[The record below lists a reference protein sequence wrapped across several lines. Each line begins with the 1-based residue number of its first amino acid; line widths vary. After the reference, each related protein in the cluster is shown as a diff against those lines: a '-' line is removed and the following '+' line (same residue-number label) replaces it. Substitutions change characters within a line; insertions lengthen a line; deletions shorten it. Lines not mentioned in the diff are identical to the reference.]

1 MISSSIYK
9 SLHGRV
15 LHSTQLQAMAK
26 MLSFVLY
33 IYLTFAFCVIYTDAA
48 TPSNFTY
55 VCDPARYAQLGLD
68 IKSLPFCDKTLSY
81 EVRARDLVRQLTLY
95 EKVRQLGNRA
105 YGVPRLG
112 IPEYEWWSEALHGL
126 SNVGPGTFFDNS
138 VPHATSYPTPILTTA
153 SFNESLWN
161 TIGKVYRSILLK
173 NKNKN
178 TLLKFF
184 RT

>member
-1 MISSSIYK
+1 
-9 SLHGRV
+9 
-15 LHSTQLQAMAK
+15 MAK
-26 MLSFVLY
+26 TLRLVLY
-33 IYLTFAFCVIYTDAA
+33 IYLTFAFCLIYTDAA
-48 TPSNFTY
+48 ATHRNFTY

-112 IPEYEWWSEALHGL
+112 VPEYQWWSEALHGL

-153 SFNESLWN
+153 SFNKSLWN

-178 TLLKFF
+178 TVSKYFS
-184 RT
+184 T